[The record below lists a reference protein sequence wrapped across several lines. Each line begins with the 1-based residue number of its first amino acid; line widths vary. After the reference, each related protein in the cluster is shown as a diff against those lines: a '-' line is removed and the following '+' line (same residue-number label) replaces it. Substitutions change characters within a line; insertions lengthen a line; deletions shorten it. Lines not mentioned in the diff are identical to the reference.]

1 MDTFAAARSSGPQ
14 DMPEMGDEWGKWLI
28 CTYDTSRIH
37 YIVITVYCVL
47 SQLDLSS
54 VYL

>member
-1 MDTFAAARSSGPQ
+1 MDTFIATRSSGPQ

-28 CTYDTSRIH
+28 LTTPID
-37 YIVITVYCVL
+37 
-47 SQLDLSS
+47 